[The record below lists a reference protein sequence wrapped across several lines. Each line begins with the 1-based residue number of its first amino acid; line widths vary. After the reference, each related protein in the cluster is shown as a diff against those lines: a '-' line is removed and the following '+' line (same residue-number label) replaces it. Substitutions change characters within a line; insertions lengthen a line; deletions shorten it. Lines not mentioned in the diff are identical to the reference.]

1 VKVARILTRP
11 NLGGPARQMVALWHA
26 QRALGVRTLLL
37 VGRCGP
43 DETTLDLAAAGIP
56 ECRLAEVGRAPAGLE
71 GFCVLPCLGRRIGAL
86 ADLRALAA
94 LRRLLRR
101 FDPDVVH
108 THTSK
113 AGLLGR
119 LAAPAGAVRA
129 HTFHG
134 LVLRDYA
141 GPLRSAAAAFV
152 ERRLARRSELL
163 FAVSASCRRE
173 LAEHGIG
180 APVAVV
186 PPAVRTAAFAGAD
199 RAACRARLGGGRGP
213 AIGFVGRLVP
223 IKRPGL
229 FVALARALPQVEAF
243 VIGDGPL
250 RGALERDAPPNLRWL
265 GARADAADLL
275 PGLDLLVLPSR
286 REGFPV
292 AAVEAAAAGI
302 RTVGFAV
309 PGLVDLAEFPGV
321 ARLVEDGSGLCGLLA
336 ATRDLLALGPP
347 PAGPGAAE
355 LCALTD
361 PPRVAG
367 LLLDAYRRGLEER
380 R

>member
-1 VKVARILTRP
+1 VR
-11 NLGGPARQMVALWHA
+11 LG
-26 QRALGVRTLLL
+26 
-37 VGRCGP
+37 
-43 DETTLDLAAAGIP
+43 
-56 ECRLAEVGRAPAGLE
+56 
-71 GFCVLPCLGRRIGAL
+71 
-86 ADLRALAA
+86 
-94 LRRLLRR
+94 
-101 FDPDVVH
+101 
-108 THTSK
+108 
-113 AGLLGR
+113 
-119 LAAPAGAVRA
+119 
-129 HTFHG
+129 
-134 LVLRDYA
+134 A
-141 GPLRSAAAAFV
+141 GP
-152 ERRLARRSELL
+152 
-163 FAVSASCRRE
+163 
-173 LAEHGIG
+173 
-180 APVAVV
+180 
-186 PPAVRTAAFAGAD
+186 
-199 RAACRARLGGGRGP
+199 GP

-229 FVALARALPQVEAF
+229 FVALARELPQVEAF

-309 PGLVDLAEFPGV
+309 PGLVDLAELPGV
-321 ARLVEDGSGLCGLLA
+321 VRLVADGSGVDGLLA